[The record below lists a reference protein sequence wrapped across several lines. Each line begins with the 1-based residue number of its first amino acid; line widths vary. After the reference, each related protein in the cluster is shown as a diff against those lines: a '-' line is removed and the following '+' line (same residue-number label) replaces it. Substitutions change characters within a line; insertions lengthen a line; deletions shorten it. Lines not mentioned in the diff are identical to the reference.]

1 MSPPGRRPYLHE
13 DSGPARFHPRDSWK
27 PPPSHS
33 SKRRPVS
40 GSPTSSRRRSSG
52 SCSALCL
59 LVLFIGNTTQTAEN
73 VKDGLSVGLIWALI
87 ALGYTLVYGIIELIN
102 FAHGE
107 VFMIGAFVSVSLFG
121 AFGITPGTSTAAD
134 HDRRSSRCC

>member
-1 MSPPGRRPYLHE
+1 MEAASLPQQQAPPG
-13 DSGPARFHPRDSWK
+13 
-27 PPPSHS
+27 
-33 SKRRPVS
+33 KRVADFVS
-40 GSPTSSRRRSSG
+40 AQILWILFG
-52 SCSALCL
+52 AVL

-107 VFMIGAFVSVSLFG
+107 VFMIGSFIAVSLWSTLGVVEGDSVFVIS
-121 AFGITPGTSTAAD
+121 ASILLALVVSMLTSGSLNVMIERVA
-134 HDRRSSRCC
+134 